1 MSVVACL
8 WCDHAETGDGY
19 GPHDAIE
26 AHQADV
32 HGRRKMPC
40 GCQYVPDGCGSPL
53 SHWWTCDAHSAPR
66 IRQITALQLANHYAG
81 RWKASGAPSLP
92 PALF

>member
-8 WCDHAETGDGY
+8 WCDHAEVGDGY
-19 GPHDAIE
+19 
-26 AHQADV
+26 
-32 HGRRKMPC
+32 
-40 GCQYVPDGCGSPL
+40 
-53 SHWWTCDAHSAPR
+53 
-66 IRQITALQLANHYAG
+66 ALQLANHYAG